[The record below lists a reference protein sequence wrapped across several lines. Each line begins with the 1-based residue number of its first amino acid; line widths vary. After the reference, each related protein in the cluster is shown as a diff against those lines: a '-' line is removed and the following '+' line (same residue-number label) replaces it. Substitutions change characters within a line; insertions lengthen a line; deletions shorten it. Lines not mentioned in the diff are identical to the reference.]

1 LTKPNAP
8 EPATGLAELT
18 HYGCPDTMGLRLMVS
33 VGCGALSMGWPFP
46 ECHSQPELQ
55 LGASSPI
62 QPAFMEKQARAGQQD
77 QAKISWK

>member
-1 LTKPNAP
+1 
-8 EPATGLAELT
+8 
-18 HYGCPDTMGLRLMVS
+18 MVS